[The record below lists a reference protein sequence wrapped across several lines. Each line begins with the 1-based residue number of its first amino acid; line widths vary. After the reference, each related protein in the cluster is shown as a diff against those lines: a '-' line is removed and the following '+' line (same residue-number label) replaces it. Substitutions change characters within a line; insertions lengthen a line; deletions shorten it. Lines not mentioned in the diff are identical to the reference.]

1 MEKVDKITRIKC
13 VKRVDV
19 ELQRIFRGLMKK
31 KMNFGYIWT
40 VKNWLMWNVES
51 RWVQKVES
59 FKDYLND
66 LAGS

>member
-31 KMNFGYIWT
+31 KNEFWIYMNSQKLT
-40 VKNWLMWNVES
+40 DVECWITMS
-51 RWVQKVES
+51 AKSGIV
-59 FKDYLND
+59 
-66 LAGS
+66 